1 MVMLPQLV
9 ITITLTIVLVAPA
22 GAHASSP
29 LDGNNEEQTTPP
41 VMRAVAPP
49 EPATSSGSLRKKRN
63 EWRYTFPVSGPQVF
77 YPRDHLN
84 YPAADLTGC
93 RQLVRAPISGV
104 ITDLRTTDTW
114 DQKLDDPGSRGGL
127 TITLHG
133 DDFVRYYFSHLG
145 RIDVR
150 KGQRVDSGDKLGTVG
165 QSGNARTTLCHLHFG
180 ISRICP
186 MSEQNLRRGEIW
198 PQPYLDDWKLGLHT
212 SPNREVRRIKLSDKA
227 GCMEAAAAQRRGG
240 DG

>member
-1 MVMLPQLV
+1 MGWKPARNAYTTLIITTVV
-9 ITITLTIVLVAPA
+9 IAALLTPTVAT
-22 GAHASSP
+22 ASPPNDDRQNSAASP
-29 LDGNNEEQTTPP
+29 
-41 VMRAVAPP
+41 
-49 EPATSSGSLRKKRN
+49 TSDSERKKRS
-63 EWRYTFPVSGPQVF
+63 EWRYTFPVSGPEVF

-104 ITDLRTTDTW
+104 IVDVR
-114 DQKLDDPGSRGGL
+114 KLDNWDPKIDEPGTRGGL

-145 RIDVR
+145 RLIIK
-150 KGQRVDSGDKLGTVG
+150 KGQRVESGQKIATVG
-165 QSGNARTTLCHLHFG
+165 QSGNARVTLCHLHFG

-198 PQPYLDDWKLGLHT
+198 PQRFLDDWKQGINT
-212 SPNREVRRIKLSDKA
+212 SPNREVQRTTRNDPK
-227 GCMEAAAAQRRGG
+227 GCLLAAAAQRRGG

>member
-1 MVMLPQLV
+1 MTLSRLV
-9 ITITLTIVLVAPA
+9 TTAFAIALVVSSGAQASPSADGRSEQQSVAPE
-22 GAHASSP
+22 P
-29 LDGNNEEQTTPP
+29 Q
-41 VMRAVAPP
+41 
-49 EPATSSGSLRKKRN
+49 PATLAPNSESDSQRKKRN
-63 EWRYTFPVSGPQVF
+63 EWRYTFPVSGPRVF

-104 ITDLRTTDTW
+104 IADLRTTDNW
-114 DQKLDDPGSRGGL
+114 DRNLDDPGTRGGL

-145 RIDVR
+145 RIDVK

-165 QSGNARTTLCHLHFG
+165 QSGNARITLCHLHFG

-186 MSEQNLRRGEIW
+186 VSEQNLRRGEIW
-198 PQPYLDDWKLGLHT
+198 PQPYLDDWKLGINT
-212 SPNREVRRIKLSDKA
+212 SPSDEVRRIKLRDKA
-227 GCMEAAAAQRRGG
+227 GCLVAAAAQRRGG